1 MSKVHSVVL
10 IPYWIYD
17 NLDRNNLNISEC
29 LKMDTLKNI
38 FSVED
43 LAGFAAGQDILNDL
57 TGCIM
62 PTYDLEREWLA
73 TCNEQS
79 ADFIRKVVNPSRF
92 NSVGSVRT
100 RLLNPEFA
108 NSKYNTPFITYD
120 LTPTALGIVI
130 YPGFFTTVR
139 DDALQFSLIK
149 EILQAFYER
158 NIAPVEVSPLPLFKR
173 YLDLLSE
180 RTV

>member
-17 NLDRNNLNISEC
+17 SLDRNNLNVSEC
-29 LKMDTLKNI
+29 LNIDTLKTI

-43 LAGFAAGQDILNDL
+43 LAGFAASQDILNIL
-57 TGCIM
+57 TGCQM
-62 PTYDLEREWLA
+62 PTFSLEREWLSN
-73 TCNEQS
+73 CNEQS
-79 ADFIRKVVNPSRF
+79 ADFIRKVINPSRL
-92 NSVGSVRT
+92 NTVGNVRS
-100 RLLNPEFA
+100 RLLDPDFA
-108 NSKYNTPFITYD
+108 NSKYETPFITYD
-120 LTPTALGIVI
+120 LTPTALGVVI
-130 YPGFFTTVR
+130 NPGFFSTVR

-149 EILQAFYER
+149 EILRAFYER